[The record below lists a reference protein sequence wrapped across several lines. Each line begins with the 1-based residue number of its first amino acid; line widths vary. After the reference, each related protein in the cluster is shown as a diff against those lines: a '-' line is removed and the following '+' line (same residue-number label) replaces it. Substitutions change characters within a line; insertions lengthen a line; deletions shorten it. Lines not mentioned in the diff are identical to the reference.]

1 VGRRGRALTVAAI
14 VAGAGIAAAL
24 VVVLTGAGHQA
35 LPVIGGEGSGTVTL
49 APILVDRHDP
59 APTGS
64 PSAPEPTIAPSEVVD
79 GAEGGTSELIAGAP
93 GGVGVR
99 VGSVGGLFPGHRV
112 KLGVTYMNPYSFPIA
127 IDMVRVI
134 ATGTDRCPAR
144 HLMPTPQPNPRLHIQ
159 PGSSVGTTVE
169 VGMRR
174 SAPDACQ
181 GVRFA
186 VSVDVMAVQ
195 L

>member
-14 VAGAGIAAAL
+14 VAGAGIAAA
-24 VVVLTGAGHQA
+24 VVVLTDDGHQA
-35 LPVIGGEGSGTVTL
+35 PPVIGGEGSGTVTL
-49 APILVDRHDP
+49 APVLVDPRDP

-64 PSAPEPTIAPSEVVD
+64 PSAPDPTIAPSEVVD

-93 GGVGVR
+93 GDVGVR
-99 VGSVGGLFPGHRV
+99 VGSVSGLFPGHRV
-112 KLGVTYMNPYSFPIA
+112 ELGVTYVNPYSFPIA
-127 IDMVRVI
+127 VDTVRVT

-144 HLMPTPQPNPRLHIQ
+144 HLMPTPQPNPRLHIR

-186 VSVDVMAVQ
+186 VSVDVTAVQ